1 MAEYKTFT
9 KKYVIAPKKTIGLFC
24 TIVTHSELPNL
35 AFGFISFWQLC
46 KRKGKKQQ
54 DARGDNKKGGDRCIL
69 YIVQRQVRKQSGCE
83 GRDEIP
89 KAQLQPSHGN
99 GEVWWENEGK

>member
-9 KKYVIAPKKTIGLFC
+9 QKKYVIAPKKTIGLFC

-46 KRKGKKQQ
+46 KRKGKNRMPE
-54 DARGDNKKGGDRCIL
+54 ATIKKEETD
-69 YIVQRQVRKQSGCE
+69 VQRQVRKQSGCE

-99 GEVWWENEGK
+99 GEVSWEDEGK